1 MLRKT
6 VKRCVSANGAG
17 LDSLCVSIICLY
29 TLCMQDLMKKSTR
42 TSKVSGPVRAT
53 LAICTPHTVKDTRLA
68 ALPLAR
74 SLSQQRSRLGRPVF
88 HRLAASIHFMLRRPR
103 CRIVALLL
111 ARFLAF
117 RTDRRRIESA
127 YIHITAN

>member
-6 VKRCVSANGAG
+6 VKRCVSANAAG

-68 ALPLAR
+68 ALHP
-74 SLSQQRSRLGRPVF
+74 QQRSRLGRPVF